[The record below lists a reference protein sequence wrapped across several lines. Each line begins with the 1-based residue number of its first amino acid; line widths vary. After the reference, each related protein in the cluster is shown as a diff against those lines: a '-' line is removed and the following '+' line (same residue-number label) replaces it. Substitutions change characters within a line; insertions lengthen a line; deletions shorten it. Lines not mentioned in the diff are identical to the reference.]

1 MNIRRNKM
9 NLVTWKPMRPLGGLT
24 SMHNRINRLFE
35 DAFSRGWDR
44 EGEDTGA
51 LAAWHPTTDIYETK
65 DDYVFKIEI
74 PGLSKD
80 DVKIEIKDNTLSIK
94 GERKEEKEVKR
105 EDYHRVERCSG
116 TFSRSFALPQNVD
129 STKTNATMKNGI
141 LELRVAKAEEAKPKS
156 IPISLN

>member
-1 MNIRRNKM
+1 M
-9 NLVTWKPMRPLGGLT
+9 NLVTWKPMRPFGGLT

-35 DAFSRGWDR
+35 DAFLRGYDADR
-44 EGEDTGA
+44 EDTDA
-51 LAAWHPTTDIYETK
+51 LTTWHPTTDIYETK
-65 DDYVFKIEI
+65 DDYVFKIEL

-80 DVKIEIKDNTLSIK
+80 DIKVEIKDNTLSIK
-94 GERKEEKEVKR
+94 GERKEEKEVKE

-116 TFSRSFALPQNVD
+116 TFFRSFSLPQNVD
-129 STKTNATMKNGI
+129 SKKTNATMKNGI